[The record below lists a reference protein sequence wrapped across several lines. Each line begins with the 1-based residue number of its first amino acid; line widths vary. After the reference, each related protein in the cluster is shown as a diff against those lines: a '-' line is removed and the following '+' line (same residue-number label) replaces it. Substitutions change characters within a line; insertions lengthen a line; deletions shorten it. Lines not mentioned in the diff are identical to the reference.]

1 MGELLHVSSSPHIRS
16 KVTTDY
22 LMKMVIVALM
32 PATVAGVC
40 FFGWKALLLV
50 CLSVATCVATEGIYE
65 TLMHKPLTIWDGSA
79 VITGLLLGLNLPAS
93 APWWI
98 PVIGGVFAI
107 LIVKQLFGGLGQ
119 NIMNPALA
127 ARCFLLLSFTGQM
140 TNFSAD
146 GGLVKLV
153 DTVSGATYSSK
164 GIISAVK
171 NALTGEKD
179 SGTTGSSQEGTS
191 ASQSQSTPEAAG
203 SVQEPSAYKD
213 GTYYGTG
220 TGFAGNLKVEVVIN
234 GGKISNIQIVETND
248 GSEYIQKASGVI
260 NRILGAQSTNGID
273 TVSGATFSSNGII
286 KAVRNAL
293 SQAAATESVA
303 AENRGSTGSDGTNTE
318 NKENTEN
325 NTTAVN
331 GTLPYNEGVY
341 YGTAEGYNGD
351 ITVAVVI
358 QEKTL
363 KAVLVIGEED
373 DDAFFGRAMDVV
385 TQMMKKQSTEVDTVS
400 GATYSSKGLIQA
412 VKNALEEAKR
422 VTNGETDTD
431 DDNNVVQLNTEEVE
445 KAIDAVNEL
454 NGSDYTSA
462 SWAVVKVRLK
472 DARKVLK
479 NATEQTQLDEA
490 AVQLNQAVTEL
501 QISDGTNDDP
511 EPDLPP
517 ESTYIDGVYPVTV
530 LCLPDADMDFEAYN
544 LFAQVTIQDDKII
557 KIDNVYGDGGSGNDS
572 YINKAVNGTS
582 SKTGVVKQI
591 TEKGNLDGID
601 TVSRATCTSQAII
614 DACQQALN
622 NAKRQ

>member
-1 MGELLHVSSSPHIRS
+1 MDIREMLEKCKPFAPVLS
-16 KVTTDY
+16 AAVVAACVAGSLYGYKAPVYEIEASEQDTQQQQDEVPVVKTGTEKETDEDETAEEEEQAKGSFDLEDGVY
-22 LMKMVIVALM
+22 QGTGTGYRGDI
-32 PATVAGVC
+32 TVAVKIKDKQIASIEILSASDDEP
-40 FFGWKALLLV
+40 FFGRAK
-50 CLSVATCVATEGIYE
+50 
-65 TLMHKPLTIWDGSA
+65 
-79 VITGLLLGLNLPAS
+79 
-93 APWWI
+93 
-98 PVIGGVFAI
+98 
-107 LIVKQLFGGLGQ
+107 
-119 NIMNPALA
+119 
-127 ARCFLLLSFTGQM
+127 
-140 TNFSAD
+140 
-146 GGLVKLV
+146 GLVDQIIKKQSTKV

-191 ASQSQSTPEAAG
+191 ASQNQSTPEAAG
-203 SVQEPSAYKD
+203 SVQEPAAYKD

-220 TGFAGNLKVEVVIN
+220 TGFAGNLKVEVVIT

-260 NRILGAQSTNGID
+260 NQILGAQSTNGID

-293 SQAAATESVA
+293 SQAAVTETAVA
-303 AENRGSTGSDGTNTE
+303 EKGGNSDSDGTNTE
-318 NKENTEN
+318 NTEN
-325 NTTAVN
+325 NTTEVT

-351 ITVAVVI
+351 ITVAIVI

-373 DDAFFGRAMDVV
+373 DDAFFGRALDVV

-445 KAIDAVNEL
+445 KAIDGVNAL
-454 NGSDYTSA
+454 NGGDYTSA

-472 DARKVLK
+472 DARKALK
-479 NATEQTQLDEA
+479 NATGQVQLDEA
-490 AVQLNQAVTEL
+490 AAQLNQAVQEL
-501 QISDGTNDDP
+501 QISDGTNEDP

>member
-1 MGELLHVSSSPHIRS
+1 MDIREVIEKCKPFAPVLS
-16 KVTTDY
+16 AAVVAACVAGSLYGYKVPVYEMNASVEETQEQQDEVPVVKTSTEDAEDETAEDEEQEKGSFDLEDGVY
-22 LMKMVIVALM
+22 QGTGTGYRGDI
-32 PATVAGVC
+32 TVAVKIKDKQIASIEILSASDDEP
-40 FFGWKALLLV
+40 FFGRAK
-50 CLSVATCVATEGIYE
+50 
-65 TLMHKPLTIWDGSA
+65 
-79 VITGLLLGLNLPAS
+79 GL
-93 APWWI
+93 I
-98 PVIGGVFAI
+98 DQII
-107 LIVKQLFGGLGQ
+107 KKQ
-119 NIMNPALA
+119 
-127 ARCFLLLSFTGQM
+127 ST
-140 TNFSAD
+140 
-146 GGLVKLV
+146 KV

-191 ASQSQSTPEAAG
+191 GNQNTTPEAVG
-203 SVQEPSAYKD
+203 SVQEPSSYKD

-220 TGFAGNLKVEVVIN
+220 SGFAGNLKVEVVIS
-234 GGKISNIQIVETND
+234 GGKISSIQIVETND

-260 NRILGAQSTNGID
+260 SQILNAQSTNNID
-273 TVSGATFSSNGII
+273 TVSGATFSYNGII

-293 SQAAATESVA
+293 SQAAATESTA
-303 AENRGSTGSDGTNTE
+303 AENGGTSDGSDTE
-318 NKENTEN
+318 KKDD
-325 NTTAVN
+325 TTTTVT

-351 ITVAVVI
+351 ITVAIVI
-358 QEKTL
+358 QENTL

-373 DDAFFGRAMDVV
+373 DDTFFNRAMDVV

-412 VKNALEEAKR
+412 VKNALEEARR
-422 VTNGETDTD
+422 VTNGETD

-472 DARKVLK
+472 DARKALK

-490 AVQLNQAVTEL
+490 AAELNQAVKEL
-501 QISDGTNDDP
+501 RISDGSNEAP
-511 EPDLPP
+511 EPDVP
-517 ESTYIDGVYPVTV
+517 ESTYIDGEYPVTV
-530 LCLPDADMDFEAYN
+530 LCLPDEDMDFVAYN
-544 LFAQVTIQDDKII
+544 LFATVTIRDDEIVGI
-557 KIDNVYGDGGSGNDS
+557 TNIYGDGGSDNDS
-572 YINKAVNGTS
+572 YIRRAINGTS
-582 SKTGVVKQI
+582 SKAGVVDQI
-591 TEKGNLDGID
+591 IKKGNLDGID

-622 NAKRQ
+622 NAKR

>member
-1 MGELLHVSSSPHIRS
+1 MDIREMIEKCKPFAPVVSAAVVAACVAGSLYGYEAP
-16 KVTTDY
+16 VY
-22 LMKMVIVALM
+22 EMKASVEDTQEQEDEVPVVKTSTEKETKEDEAAEEEEQAKGSFDMEDGVYQGTGYRGNI
-32 PATVAGVC
+32 TVAVTIKDKQITSIEILSASDDEP
-40 FFGWKALLLV
+40 FFGRAK
-50 CLSVATCVATEGIYE
+50 
-65 TLMHKPLTIWDGSA
+65 
-79 VITGLLLGLNLPAS
+79 GL
-93 APWWI
+93 I
-98 PVIGGVFAI
+98 DQII
-107 LIVKQLFGGLGQ
+107 KKQ
-119 NIMNPALA
+119 
-127 ARCFLLLSFTGQM
+127 ST
-140 TNFSAD
+140 
-146 GGLVKLV
+146 KV

-191 ASQSQSTPEAAG
+191 ASQSQSTPEAVG
-203 SVQEPSAYKD
+203 SVQEPAAYKD

-220 TGFAGNLKVEVVIN
+220 TGFAGNLKVEVVIS

-260 NRILGAQSTNGID
+260 NQILGAQSTNGID

-293 SQAAATESVA
+293 SQAAVTETA
-303 AENRGSTGSDGTNTE
+303 AADNGGNSGSDGTDTV

-325 NTTAVN
+325 STTAVT

-351 ITVAVVI
+351 ITVAIVI
-358 QEKTL
+358 REKTL

-422 VTNGETDTD
+422 VTNGETDTA
-431 DDNNVVQLNTEEVE
+431 DDNNGVQLNTGEVE
-445 KAIDAVNEL
+445 KVIDAVNEL
-454 NGSDYTSA
+454 NGGDYTSA

-472 DARKVLK
+472 DARKALK
-479 NATEQTQLDEA
+479 NATEQAQLDEA
-490 AVQLNQAVTEL
+490 AAQLNQAIAEL
-501 QISDGTNDDP
+501 RISDGTNEDP

>member
-1 MGELLHVSSSPHIRS
+1 MDIREVIEKCKPFAPVLSAAVVAACVAGSLYGYKVPVYEMNASVGETQEQQDEVPVVKTSTEDAEDETAEDEEQAKGSFDLEDGVYQGSGTGYRGDI
-16 KVTTDY
+16 
-22 LMKMVIVALM
+22 
-32 PATVAGVC
+32 TVAVKIKDKQIASIEILSASDDEP
-40 FFGWKALLLV
+40 FFGRAK
-50 CLSVATCVATEGIYE
+50 
-65 TLMHKPLTIWDGSA
+65 
-79 VITGLLLGLNLPAS
+79 GL
-93 APWWI
+93 I
-98 PVIGGVFAI
+98 DQII
-107 LIVKQLFGGLGQ
+107 KKQ
-119 NIMNPALA
+119 
-127 ARCFLLLSFTGQM
+127 ST
-140 TNFSAD
+140 
-146 GGLVKLV
+146 KV

-191 ASQSQSTPEAAG
+191 GNQNTTPEAVG
-203 SVQEPSAYKD
+203 SVQEPSSYKD

-220 TGFAGNLKVEVVIN
+220 SGFAGNLKVEVVIS
-234 GGKISNIQIVETND
+234 GGKISSIQIVETND

-260 NRILGAQSTNGID
+260 SQILNAQSTNNID

-293 SQAAATESVA
+293 SQAAATESTA
-303 AENRGSTGSDGTNTE
+303 AENGGTSDGSDTE
-318 NKENTEN
+318 KKDD
-325 NTTAVN
+325 TTTTVT

-351 ITVAVVI
+351 ITVAIVI
-358 QEKTL
+358 QENTL

-373 DDAFFGRAMDVV
+373 DDTFFNRAMDVV

-412 VKNALEEAKR
+412 VKNALEEAR
-422 VTNGETDTD
+422 RATNGETD

-472 DARKVLK
+472 DARKALK

-490 AVQLNQAVTEL
+490 AAELNQAVKEL
-501 QISDGTNDDP
+501 RISDGSNEAP
-511 EPDLPP
+511 EPDVP
-517 ESTYIDGVYPVTV
+517 ESTYIDGEYPVTV
-530 LCLPDADMDFEAYN
+530 LCLPDEDMDFVAYN
-544 LFAQVTIQDDKII
+544 LFATVAIRDDEIVGI
-557 KIDNVYGDGGSGNDS
+557 TNIYGDGGADNDS
-572 YINKAVNGTS
+572 YIRRAINGTS
-582 SKTGVVKQI
+582 SKAGVVDQI
-591 TEKGNLDGID
+591 IKKGNLDGID

-622 NAKRQ
+622 NAKR

>member
-1 MGELLHVSSSPHIRS
+1 MDIREVIEKCKPFAPVLSAAVVAACVAGALYGYKVPVYEMNASVGETQEQQDEVPVVKTSTEDAEDETAEDEEQAKGSFDLEDGVYQGSGTGYRGDI
-16 KVTTDY
+16 
-22 LMKMVIVALM
+22 
-32 PATVAGVC
+32 TVAVKIKDKQITSIEILSASDDEP
-40 FFGWKALLLV
+40 FFGRAK
-50 CLSVATCVATEGIYE
+50 
-65 TLMHKPLTIWDGSA
+65 
-79 VITGLLLGLNLPAS
+79 GL
-93 APWWI
+93 I
-98 PVIGGVFAI
+98 DQII
-107 LIVKQLFGGLGQ
+107 KKQ
-119 NIMNPALA
+119 
-127 ARCFLLLSFTGQM
+127 ST
-140 TNFSAD
+140 
-146 GGLVKLV
+146 KV

-191 ASQSQSTPEAAG
+191 GNQNTTPEAVG
-203 SVQEPSAYKD
+203 SVQEPSSYKD

-220 TGFAGNLKVEVVIN
+220 SGFAGNLKVEVVIS
-234 GGKISNIQIVETND
+234 GGKISSIQIVETND

-260 NRILGAQSTNGID
+260 SQILNAQSTNNID

-293 SQAAATESVA
+293 SQAAATESTA
-303 AENRGSTGSDGTNTE
+303 AENGGTSDGSDTE
-318 NKENTEN
+318 KKDD
-325 NTTAVN
+325 TTTTVT

-351 ITVAVVI
+351 ITVAIVI
-358 QEKTL
+358 QENTL

-373 DDAFFGRAMDVV
+373 DDTFFNRAMDVV

-412 VKNALEEAKR
+412 VKNALEEARR
-422 VTNGETDTD
+422 VTNGETD
-431 DDNNVVQLNTEEVE
+431 DDNNVVRLNTEEVE

-472 DARKVLK
+472 DARKALK

-490 AVQLNQAVTEL
+490 AAELNQAVKEL
-501 QISDGTNDDP
+501 RISDGSNEAP
-511 EPDLPP
+511 EPDVP
-517 ESTYIDGVYPVTV
+517 ESTYIDGEYPVTV
-530 LCLPDADMDFEAYN
+530 LCLPDEDMDFVAYN
-544 LFAQVTIQDDKII
+544 LFATVTIRDDEIVGI
-557 KIDNVYGDGGSGNDS
+557 TNIYGDGGSDNDS
-572 YINKAVNGTS
+572 YIRRAINGTS
-582 SKTGVVKQI
+582 SKAGVVDQI
-591 TEKGNLDGID
+591 IKKGNLDGID

-622 NAKRQ
+622 NAKR

>member
-1 MGELLHVSSSPHIRS
+1 MDIREVIEKCKPFAPVLS
-16 KVTTDY
+16 AAVVVACVAGSLYGYKVPVYEMNASVEETQEQQDEVPVVKTSTEDAEDETAEDEEQAKGSFDLEDGVY
-22 LMKMVIVALM
+22 QGTGTGYCGDI
-32 PATVAGVC
+32 TVAVKIKDKQIASIEILSASDDEP
-40 FFGWKALLLV
+40 FFGRAK
-50 CLSVATCVATEGIYE
+50 
-65 TLMHKPLTIWDGSA
+65 
-79 VITGLLLGLNLPAS
+79 GL
-93 APWWI
+93 I
-98 PVIGGVFAI
+98 DQII
-107 LIVKQLFGGLGQ
+107 KKQ
-119 NIMNPALA
+119 
-127 ARCFLLLSFTGQM
+127 ST
-140 TNFSAD
+140 
-146 GGLVKLV
+146 KV

-191 ASQSQSTPEAAG
+191 GNQNTTPEAVG
-203 SVQEPSAYKD
+203 SVQEPSSYKD

-220 TGFAGNLKVEVVIN
+220 SGFAGNLKVEVVISV
-234 GGKISNIQIVETND
+234 GKISSIQIVETND

-260 NRILGAQSTNGID
+260 SQILNAQSTNNID

-293 SQAAATESVA
+293 SQAAATESTA
-303 AENRGSTGSDGTNTE
+303 AENGGTSDGSDTE
-318 NKENTEN
+318 KKDD
-325 NTTAVN
+325 TTTTVT

-351 ITVAVVI
+351 ITVAIVI
-358 QEKTL
+358 QENTL

-373 DDAFFGRAMDVV
+373 DDTFFNRAMDVV

-412 VKNALEEAKR
+412 VKNALEEARR
-422 VTNGETDTD
+422 VTNGETD

-472 DARKVLK
+472 DARKALK

-490 AVQLNQAVTEL
+490 AAELNQAVKEL
-501 QISDGTNDDP
+501 RISDGSNEAP
-511 EPDLPP
+511 EPDVP
-517 ESTYIDGVYPVTV
+517 ESTYIDGEYPVTV
-530 LCLPDADMDFEAYN
+530 LCLPDEDMDFVAYN
-544 LFAQVTIQDDKII
+544 LFATVTIR
-557 KIDNVYGDGGSGNDS
+557 DNEIVGITNIYGDGGSDNDS
-572 YINKAVNGTS
+572 YIRRAINGTS
-582 SKTGVVKQI
+582 SKAGVVDQI
-591 TEKGNLDGID
+591 IKKGNLDGID

-622 NAKRQ
+622 NAKR

>member
-1 MGELLHVSSSPHIRS
+1 MDIREVIEKCKPFAPVLSAAVVAACVAGSLYGYKVPVYEMNASVGETQEQQDEVPVVNTSPQQAEEETAADEEQANGAFDLEDGVYQGSGTGYRGDI
-16 KVTTDY
+16 
-22 LMKMVIVALM
+22 
-32 PATVAGVC
+32 TVAVKIKDKQIVSIEILSASDDEP
-40 FFGWKALLLV
+40 FFGRAK
-50 CLSVATCVATEGIYE
+50 
-65 TLMHKPLTIWDGSA
+65 
-79 VITGLLLGLNLPAS
+79 GL
-93 APWWI
+93 I
-98 PVIGGVFAI
+98 DQII
-107 LIVKQLFGGLGQ
+107 KKQ
-119 NIMNPALA
+119 
-127 ARCFLLLSFTGQM
+127 ST
-140 TNFSAD
+140 
-146 GGLVKLV
+146 KV

-191 ASQSQSTPEAAG
+191 GNQNTTPEAVG
-203 SVQEPSAYKD
+203 SVQEPSSYKD

-220 TGFAGNLKVEVVIN
+220 SGFAGNLKVEVVIS
-234 GGKISNIQIVETND
+234 GGKISSIQIVETND

-260 NRILGAQSTNGID
+260 SQILNAQSTNNID

-293 SQAAATESVA
+293 SQAAATESTA
-303 AENRGSTGSDGTNTE
+303 AENGGTSDGSDTE
-318 NKENTEN
+318 KKDD
-325 NTTAVN
+325 TTTTVT

-351 ITVAVVI
+351 ITVAIVI
-358 QEKTL
+358 QENTL

-373 DDAFFGRAMDVV
+373 DDTFFNRAMDVV
-385 TQMMKKQSTEVDTVS
+385 TQIMKKQSTEVDTVS

-412 VKNALEEAKR
+412 VKNALEEARR
-422 VTNGETDTD
+422 VTNGETD

-472 DARKVLK
+472 DARKALK

-490 AVQLNQAVTEL
+490 AAELNQAVKEL
-501 QISDGTNDDP
+501 RISDGSNEAP
-511 EPDLPP
+511 EPDVP
-517 ESTYIDGVYPVTV
+517 ESTYIDGEYPVTV
-530 LCLPDADMDFEAYN
+530 LCLPDEDMDFVAYN
-544 LFAQVTIQDDKII
+544 LFATVTIRDDEIVGI
-557 KIDNVYGDGGSGNDS
+557 TNIYGDGGSDNGS
-572 YINKAVNGTS
+572 YIRRAINGTS
-582 SKTGVVKQI
+582 SKAGVVDQI
-591 TEKGNLDGID
+591 IKKGNLDGID

-622 NAKRQ
+622 NAKR

>member
-1 MGELLHVSSSPHIRS
+1 MDIREIIEKCKPFAPVVSAAVVAACVAGSLYGYKAP
-16 KVTTDY
+16 VY
-22 LMKMVIVALM
+22 EMKASVEDTQEQEDEVPVVKTSTEETNEDEAAEEEEQAKGSFDLEDGVYQGTGTGYRGDI
-32 PATVAGVC
+32 TVAVKIKDKQIASIEILSASDDEP
-40 FFGWKALLLV
+40 FFGRAK
-50 CLSVATCVATEGIYE
+50 
-65 TLMHKPLTIWDGSA
+65 
-79 VITGLLLGLNLPAS
+79 GL
-93 APWWI
+93 I
-98 PVIGGVFAI
+98 DQII
-107 LIVKQLFGGLGQ
+107 KKQ
-119 NIMNPALA
+119 
-127 ARCFLLLSFTGQM
+127 ST
-140 TNFSAD
+140 
-146 GGLVKLV
+146 KV

-191 ASQSQSTPEAAG
+191 ASQSQSTPEAVG

-220 TGFAGNLKVEVVIN
+220 TGFAGNLKVEVVIS
-234 GGKISNIQIVETND
+234 GGKISSIQIVETND

-260 NRILGAQSTNGID
+260 NQILGAQSTNGID

-293 SQAAATESVA
+293 SQAAAAETAA
-303 AENRGSTGSDGTNTE
+303 AENGGNTGSDGTNTE
-318 NKENTEN
+318 NKENTDN
-325 NTTAVN
+325 NTTAVT

-351 ITVAVVI
+351 ITVAIVI

-363 KAVLVIGEED
+363 KAVLIIGEED
-373 DDAFFGRAMDVV
+373 DDAFFGRALDVV

-445 KAIDAVNEL
+445 KAIDGVNAL
-454 NGSDYTSA
+454 NGGDYTSA

-472 DARKVLK
+472 DARKALK
-479 NATEQTQLDEA
+479 NATGQVQLDEA
-490 AVQLNQAVTEL
+490 AAQLNQAVQEL
-501 QISDGTNDDP
+501 QISDGTNEDP

-557 KIDNVYGDGGSGNDS
+557 KIDNVYGDGGSSNDS

-591 TEKGNLDGID
+591 IDKGNLDGID
-601 TVSRATCTSQAII
+601 AVSRATCTSQAII